1 MQTVAVVDPG
11 DVRIGDDDRQAV
23 IDLLRRHTSEGRLT
37 LDEFADRA
45 GQVFASRTRR
55 ELDEVLAGLPSELR
69 PEPGSIAD
77 ASLGEVLFSGLTR
90 DLTAAGGDL
99 RFDDGE
105 EVTLKGLSE
114 PWWVH
119 RVVWD

>member
-1 MQTVAVVDPG
+1 
-11 DVRIGDDDRQAV
+11 
-23 IDLLRRHTSEGRLT
+23 LRRHTSEGRLT